1 MTVSTLTLS
10 ALLDKARRDEERC
23 YQTLTLTQPN
33 TPGHVKWHGDWQFHV
48 GQRQLLELLLGDEA
62 RLAQRTAVAV

>member
-23 YQTLTLTQPN
+23 WNELRHTEPN
-33 TPGHVKWHGDWQFHV
+33 TPGHVQWHGHWEYHR
-48 GQRQLLELLLGDEA
+48 GQRVLLELLLGDGKPA
-62 RLAQRTAVAV
+62 ARTAVAV